1 MGGKYR
7 LDVQKRKKENKNMSQ
22 SGRYAVVYWK
32 GLRKNDIKVC
42 QFEDEQD
49 TTAFAEEKR
58 ESGFGVMVG
67 EWVSVDKEGIKT
79 YRMKNYGAYPYFKVF
94 YKLIGLILIGIIIFL
109 ILSWK

>member
-1 MGGKYR
+1 
-7 LDVQKRKKENKNMSQ
+7 MSQ
-22 SGRYAVVYWK
+22 SARYSVIYWK